1 MISEQEKKQIRRYCL
16 LPSIAAACLAVAI
29 LIGIPWIVLVMI
41 NDIVWEGG
49 FYGLGLYTYLGIA
62 AVSLTAFVV
71 CFLIPRIGMRKE
83 KWMRIVEQ
91 ANVMLSNNDY
101 SAQLAASMGA
111 RAMGT
116 LLRHTNRENASAMG
130 DAFNAL
136 AAVGT
141 LATVTQMTN
150 ELRRNAKCIA
160 AIYGVKVP
168 KARNYVLAVI
178 LIPVL
183 LLIGVYIPQFVSA
196 KQNADAGI
204 VQASKS
210 VYALQDSF
218 KTDCDHVSI
227 DDPKEGYNGSG
238 YDVTGYLYAYDEP
251 YQSYIWVTV
260 GNDGQICEVIYCIDV
275 DVHASKEET
284 LEKAS
289 LDLLKLNVMMND
301 SNVKAVSEQMLSE
314 YTLPE
319 MFVEQFADHSYYENL
334 RVSVD
339 ESYSV
344 SYVTEPEEEYDESS
358 EPYIYITLEA

>member
-41 NDIVWEGG
+41 NDIVWKGG

-83 KWMRIVEQ
+83 KWMRIAEQ

-116 LLRHTNRENASAMG
+116 LLRHTNREDASAMG

-168 KARNYVLAVI
+168 KGRNYVLADR
-178 LIPVL
+178 
-183 LLIGVYIPQFVSA
+183 YIIALPCSA
-196 KQNADAGI
+196 
-204 VQASKS
+204 V
-210 VYALQDSF
+210 
-218 KTDCDHVSI
+218 
-227 DDPKEGYNGSG
+227 
-238 YDVTGYLYAYDEP
+238 
-251 YQSYIWVTV
+251 
-260 GNDGQICEVIYCIDV
+260 
-275 DVHASKEET
+275 
-284 LEKAS
+284 
-289 LDLLKLNVMMND
+289 
-301 SNVKAVSEQMLSE
+301 
-314 YTLPE
+314 
-319 MFVEQFADHSYYENL
+319 
-334 RVSVD
+334 
-339 ESYSV
+339 
-344 SYVTEPEEEYDESS
+344 
-358 EPYIYITLEA
+358 